1 MYTIYGRCNITH
13 CLYNLH
19 SSVVPSPP
27 SQISSMDSTSGAS
40 PQSHRRRRTLA
51 SIFSSTKDNLH
62 LPTFKRKSIA
72 FSPKVRK
79 EEGRKGGERG
89 WERGRVGRRE
99 EMREGEREGKGGRK
113 RGEGGREGGEWE
125 KRGNERGREKGREEG
140 RGGEGKK

>member
-1 MYTIYGRCNITH
+1 MYTIYGRCNITY

-19 SSVVPSPP
+19 STAPSILPSPP

-40 PQSHRRRRTLA
+40 PQTHRRRRTLA
-51 SIFSSTKDNLH
+51 SIFSSTKENLH

-99 EMREGEREGKGGRK
+99 EMREGEREGKGERK
-113 RGEGGREGGEWE
+113 GGEGGREGGWE
-125 KRGNERGREKGREEG
+125 
-140 RGGEGKK
+140 GGE